1 MKAAFYNETGK
12 AENVLKIG
20 TVKTPKP
27 GPNEVLISVKA
38 SGINPSDVKRRGGWQ
53 YKDLPFPLIIPH
65 SDGAGTIVEIG
76 QNVSSKYQDL
86 DVWIWN
92 AQGGYSGP
100 GRAFGTAAEF
110 ITVPITQVS
119 KLPEELTF
127 KEGAC
132 LGVPFRTAHR
142 AIFADG
148 SIADKMVL
156 VQGAGGVVG
165 NFSVQIARHFGATV
179 IGTAGSPDSLK
190 HAEKAGAHYTVNRH
204 DSSYSTQI
212 MDITKGLGV
221 DRIIELEFGKN
232 LETDIELLKPNGIIA
247 AYSSTEI
254 PKPTFPYYNLAAK
267 GGQINLIQSFNLP
280 NGAEKLSQDH
290 LEILTNSDNFF
301 ISIGKRLTLNNIAL
315 AHSLVEKKSVIGN
328 VVLDING

>member
-1 MKAAFYNETGK
+1 MKAAFYNKTGK
-12 AENVLKIG
+12 AEKVLKIG

-27 GPNEVLISVKA
+27 GPNEVLIFVKA

-65 SDGAGTIVEIG
+65 SDGAGTIVEVGKNI
-76 QNVSSKYQDL
+76 SSTYKDL

-100 GRAFGTAAEF
+100 GRAFGTAAQF
-110 ITVPITQVS
+110 ITVPINQVS

-127 KEGAC
+127 NEGAC

-148 SIADKMVL
+148 SITDKVVL

-165 NFSVQIARHFGATV
+165 NFSVQIARHFGAIV

-267 GGQINLIQSFNLP
+267 GGQINIIQSFNLP
-280 NGAEKLSQDH
+280 AEAEILCQKH
-290 LEILTNSDNFF
+290 LELLTASGEFK
-301 ISIGKRLTLNNIAL
+301 IPIGEIFDLEHIAS
-315 AHSLVEKKSVIGN
+315 AHTRVETKSVIGN
-328 VVLDING
+328 VVLDI

>member
-1 MKAAFYNETGK
+1 MKAAFYNKTGK
-12 AENVLKIG
+12 AEKVLKIG
-20 TVKTPKP
+20 TMKTLKP
-27 GPNEVLISVKA
+27 GPNEVLISVRA

-127 KEGAC
+127 EEGAC

-148 SIADKMVL
+148 SIADKTVL

-190 HAEKAGAHYTVNRH
+190 HAQKAGA
-204 DSSYSTQI
+204 
-212 MDITKGLGV
+212 LGIRV
-221 DRIIELEFGKN
+221 QCSGRLG
-232 LETDIELLKPNGIIA
+232 
-247 AYSSTEI
+247 
-254 PKPTFPYYNLAAK
+254 
-267 GGQINLIQSFNLP
+267 
-280 NGAEKLSQDH
+280 GAEMSRSEWYREGRVPLHTLRADIDYGFREAHTTYGRIGVKVWIYRGLSLIH
-290 LEILTNSDNFF
+290 I
-301 ISIGKRLTLNNIAL
+301 
-315 AHSLVEKKSVIGN
+315 
-328 VVLDING
+328 